1 MRETQIMETLHHP
14 HIVSMHAHFIDSE
27 VKSEIK
33 KGVEIDEQNLK
44 VNLPSEE
51 TEEIDSKILNFLMRR
66 YKVEEKNLGD
76 EEEPITFKIIT
87 FNLKGEFY
95 SVSNFQN
102 KITQVQQIFDMLI
115 DGNVIEPIELYGK
128 SLDPYRQKVI
138 RTIKRFLNQVM

>member
-1 MRETQIMETLHHP
+1 MKTL
-14 HIVSMHAHFIDSE
+14 
-27 VKSEIK
+27 IK
-33 KGVEIDEQNLK
+33 KILK
-44 VNLPSEE
+44 EE
-51 TEEIDSKILNFLMRR
+51 TEEIDQKVRNFLLRR

-87 FNLKGEFY
+87 FNLKGEIY

-115 DGNVIEPIELYGK
+115 HGNVIEPIELYGK

-138 RTIKRFLNQVM
+138 RTIKKFLSEIM

>member
-1 MRETQIMETLHHP
+1 MKKLIR
-14 HIVSMHAHFIDSE
+14 HI
-27 VKSEIK
+27 
-33 KGVEIDEQNLK
+33 LK
-44 VNLPSEE
+44 EE
-51 TEEIDSKILNFLMRR
+51 TEEIDQKILNFLMRR

>member
-1 MRETQIMETLHHP
+1 MKELIRNI
-14 HIVSMHAHFIDSE
+14 
-27 VKSEIK
+27 
-33 KGVEIDEQNLK
+33 LK
-44 VNLPSEE
+44 EE

-76 EEEPITFKIIT
+76 EEEPIIFKIIT
-87 FNLKGEFY
+87 FNLEGEFY